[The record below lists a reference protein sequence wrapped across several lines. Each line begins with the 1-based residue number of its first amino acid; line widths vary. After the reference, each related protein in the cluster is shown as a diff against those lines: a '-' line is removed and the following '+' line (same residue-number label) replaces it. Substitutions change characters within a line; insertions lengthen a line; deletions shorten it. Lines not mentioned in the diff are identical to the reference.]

1 MEHYRLYC
9 ISKIPSLRVLDFER
23 ITLSERLAAK
33 EMFGEDKGQEFVE
46 EIKKKQ
52 QLQQQKNSLSK
63 EEKARREKALQL
75 KVMIEQAET
84 LEEITRIE
92 EEMKKGKYD
101 EVLLENEM

>member
-1 MEHYRLYC
+1 
-9 ISKIPSLRVLDFER
+9 
-23 ITLSERLAAK
+23 
-33 EMFGEDKGQEFVE
+33 MFGEDKGQEFVE